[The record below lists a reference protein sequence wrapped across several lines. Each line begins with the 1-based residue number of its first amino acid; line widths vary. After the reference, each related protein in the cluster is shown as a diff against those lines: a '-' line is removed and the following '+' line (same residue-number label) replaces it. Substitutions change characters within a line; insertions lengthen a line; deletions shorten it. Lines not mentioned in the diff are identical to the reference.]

1 MERDIEIAA
10 RIQREKIHKE
20 LQDGYS
26 VHGDINLY
34 TAFSGTVEKYAV
46 PLFKAGAEWRIN
58 SAWHDVTEEPELNE
72 FFVYCDENDQYE
84 TDCFYKEFILTVN
97 WEDYVAVNNLKRWA
111 YMKDL
116 IPKKMNQL

>member
-10 RIQREKIHKE
+10 RIQREKVHKE

-26 VHGDINLY
+26 IHKDINLY
-34 TAFSGTVEKYAV
+34 TAFSATVDQYVV

-58 SAWHDVTEEPELNE
+58 SAWHDVTEKPELNE
-72 FFVYCDENDQYE
+72 FFVYCDENNQYE
-84 TDCFYKEFILTVN
+84 TDCFYKKQN
-97 WEDYVAVNNLKRWA
+97 WKVYVAENNLERWA

-116 IPKKMNQL
+116 IPNH